1 LSELA
6 ALSRRQKAASALRA
20 LLHRPAD
27 PHSEAGRAHLRN
39 RAIALTALAAAFA
52 RGVSILTALVSVPLT
67 LHYLGTERY
76 GMWMTLSAF
85 TALLSFTDFGIGN
98 SVLTALAQRTGSGDE
113 HGLRVQVSSA
123 YGAMS
128 GIAAG
133 MLALLALAY
142 SFVDWPTL
150 FNVRSPLAGQES
162 GPAAAAFLVILAL
175 STPVGLIARVQLGLQ
190 QGFRGNVWQSVASV
204 LTLAVL
210 LLAIRAEASL
220 PWLVLALAG
229 TPLAVSLVNTLHFF
243 GWVRPDL
250 RPSPALFD
258 GRSIRRLSVDGG
270 MFLVLQ
276 VCAALMFQINTLIIA
291 QLLGAEAVPAYAVP
305 ERMFGI
311 IGMILGFVLSPLW
324 PAYGDAVA
332 RGDIAWTRKVLRRS
346 LVLGGGIAAGLS
358 GLMVLAAPQLLHW
371 WVGDAITVPFMV
383 ILGFGIWKVIET
395 VANAVAMFLNGV
407 NVLGVQV
414 VLALVGVVVSFIMK
428 VWWVKLYGVSG
439 LIFAMNAT
447 YLVFILPFLAMA
459 CRKAFVSIESR
470 AVQHG
475 R

>member
-1 LSELA
+1 
-6 ALSRRQKAASALRA
+6 
-20 LLHRPAD
+20 
-27 PHSEAGRAHLRN
+27 
-39 RAIALTALAAAFA
+39 
-52 RGVSILTALVSVPLT
+52 
-67 LHYLGTERY
+67 
-76 GMWMTLSAF
+76 
-85 TALLSFTDFGIGN
+85 
-98 SVLTALAQRTGSGDE
+98 
-113 HGLRVQVSSA
+113 
-123 YGAMS
+123 
-128 GIAAG
+128 
-133 MLALLALAY
+133 
-142 SFVDWPTL
+142 
-150 FNVRSPLAGQES
+150 
-162 GPAAAAFLVILAL
+162 
-175 STPVGLIARVQLGLQ
+175 
-190 QGFRGNVWQSVASV
+190 
-204 LTLAVL
+204 
-210 LLAIRAEASL
+210 
-220 PWLVLALAG
+220 
-229 TPLAVSLVNTLHFF
+229 
-243 GWVRPDL
+243 
-250 RPSPALFD
+250 
-258 GRSIRRLSVDGG
+258 
-270 MFLVLQ
+270 VLQ